1 MPFLPSSRY
10 AQLPTVEVRVDDNR
24 TTTIVK
30 LRRLP
35 VVEGEPMRIA
45 EHDRL
50 DVLAHEKYG
59 DSTEYWHIA
68 DANTELVA
76 TDLVQV
82 GRVITVPEK

>member
-1 MPFLPSSRY
+1 MAFLPSSRY
-10 AQLPTVEVRVDDNR
+10 AKLPTVEVRVADNR

-50 DVLAHEKYG
+50 DVLAHETYG

>member
-1 MPFLPSSRY
+1 MAFLPSSRY
-10 AQLPTVEVRVDDNR
+10 AKLPTVEVRVADNR

-50 DVLAHEKYG
+50 DVLAHENYG

>member
-1 MPFLPSSRY
+1 MAFLPSSRY
-10 AQLPTVEVRVDDNR
+10 AKLPTVEVRVADNR
-24 TTTIVK
+24 STTIVK